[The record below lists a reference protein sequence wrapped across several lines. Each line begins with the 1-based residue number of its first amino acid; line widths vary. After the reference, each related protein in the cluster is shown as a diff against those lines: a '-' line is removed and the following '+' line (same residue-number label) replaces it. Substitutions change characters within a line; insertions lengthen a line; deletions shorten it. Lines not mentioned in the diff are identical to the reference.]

1 MWGRWAAFGGRRE
14 PARNGP
20 EPSQAAR
27 KRQAGADRRAML
39 DGELAFLRDYARR
52 LEAGEVAEQE
62 RIFGAA
68 RLDPGWAPPAMPDSA
83 RLARKVA
90 QERYF
95 ATGLTREQA
104 FALEANCLIRLN
116 RAEAGRARRHVP
128 LLAEADPEAM
138 SLAMTWTGRSLD
150 SLDGAEGCVEVR
162 DLPGQA
168 EAIVAALEQAGV
180 VHCDLDDSG
189 KNLTV
194 GEDGTLSLI
203 DFDYAVLDRAPWSA
217 RMREALRRFDEG
229 GGYAGSARR
238 IVRMVESCTGVRL
251 LLLLLD
257 GGAVALLGG
266 AWLGLAEMGGAGLLL
281 GEAGIEAT

>member
-1 MWGRWAAFGGRRE
+1 MWGRFAAFGGRRE
-14 PARNGP
+14 PARSGP
-20 EPSQAAR
+20 EPSEAGQR
-27 KRQAGADRRAML
+27 RRAGALKRAML

-52 LEAGEVAEQE
+52 LEAGEVGERE

-68 RLDPGWAPPAMPDSA
+68 QIDPGWAPPAMPEGA
-83 RLARKVA
+83 RLVRKAAREK
-90 QERYF
+90 YF

-104 FALEANCLIRLN
+104 FVLEANCLIRLD

-138 SLAMTWTGRSLD
+138 TLAMTWTGRSLD
-150 SLDGAEGCVEVR
+150 RLDGAGERVEVR
-162 DLPGQA
+162 DLPAQA

-180 VHCDLDDSG
+180 VHCDLDGSG

-203 DFDYAVLDRAPWSA
+203 DFDYAVLDRVPWSA
-217 RMREALRRFDEG
+217 RMRDALRRFDQS
-229 GGYAGSARR
+229 GGYEGSARR
-238 IVRMVESCTGVRL
+238 IVSMVAACPGIRL

-257 GGAVALLGG
+257 GGAAALMGG
-266 AWLGLAEMGGAGLLL
+266 AWLGLAEMGGAGLLRA
-281 GEAGIEAT
+281 EAGPRTS